1 MTNPRHNGRT
11 CPIRRGLLGVEPSL
25 LSFPSP
31 SPAGLASSPAPE
43 ETLGPGERVMEAEEV
58 AAMREETE
66 LRNAEYAAR
75 EADRRE
81 DEDAGAS
88 D

>member
-1 MTNPRHNGRT
+1 
-11 CPIRRGLLGVEPSL
+11 
-25 LSFPSP
+25 
-31 SPAGLASSPAPE
+31 LASSPAPE
-43 ETLGPGERVMEAEEV
+43 KTLGVGERVMDAEEV

-66 LRNAEYAAR
+66 LRNAEHAAR

-81 DEDAGAS
+81 NEDAGVS

>member
-1 MTNPRHNGRT
+1 
-11 CPIRRGLLGVEPSL
+11 VDSSL
-25 LSFPSP
+25 LSVSSP
-31 SPAGLASSPAPE
+31 SPAGSASSPAPE
-43 ETLGPGERVMEAEEV
+43 KTWGLGERVLEAEEV

-66 LRNAEYAAR
+66 LRNAEHAAR

>member
-1 MTNPRHNGRT
+1 
-11 CPIRRGLLGVEPSL
+11 LGVESSL
-25 LSFPSP
+25 LSFPSQ
-31 SPAGLASSPAPE
+31 SP
-43 ETLGPGERVMEAEEV
+43 TAEEV

-75 EADRRE
+75 EAERRD